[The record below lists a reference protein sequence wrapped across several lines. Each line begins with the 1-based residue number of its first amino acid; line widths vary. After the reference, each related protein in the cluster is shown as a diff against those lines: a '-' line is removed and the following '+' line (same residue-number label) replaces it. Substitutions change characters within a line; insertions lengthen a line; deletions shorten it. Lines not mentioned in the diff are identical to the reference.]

1 MKRDTDR
8 FALVLFLSSVLFLVF
23 GYGVAAHKFNLFPYS
38 IFKSA
43 FNYSQQYWQQTKDP
57 PHYLQPI
64 RYKDVGAKVYDRDAV
79 SPGVTL
85 LTGYWPDTNWT
96 QGVRIIDMDGNVLHR
111 WNMNPADLR
120 PETPDTDGVASTWLG
135 SDNYIHGTYLFH
147 GGDILYNIEYLGL
160 VRMDRCGKV
169 VWKLPYRTHHSISR
183 DDDGNF
189 WVSAMKW
196 RNPDTDVASG
206 FAGLIPPYAEDIA
219 LKVSPEG
226 KILKEVSLLKAL
238 YDSGKQYLL
247 WKYQRL
253 TGDVTHLNDVEVLSG
268 DIADKFPLFEKGD
281 LLVSMRNLS
290 TVMVL
295 DQSGKIKWFDSQH
308 FINQHDPDFEETG
321 SIVVFDNRVDGTK
334 TGRFLGGS
342 AISSINPSSG
352 SVTQIY
358 PRDRTQFMFTDT
370 GGKHQLLPNGNRLIT
385 EDSAG
390 RVFEIDS
397 SGRTVWQWTSDPF
410 NAEFVAEV
418 SSGTRYPISAQ
429 TVAGWRCP

>member
-1 MKRDTDR
+1 MNQYSDR

-23 GYGVAAHKFNLFPYS
+23 GYGVAAHRYNLFPYS

-43 FNYSQQYWQQTKDP
+43 FDYLQQTQDP
-57 PHYLQPI
+57 VHYLHPI
-64 RYKDVGAKVYDRDAV
+64 RYKDVGAIVHDRDAV

-85 LTGYWPDTNWT
+85 LTGYWRDTNWT
-96 QGVRIIDMDGNVLHR
+96 PGIRIIDIDGNVLHR
-111 WNMNPADLR
+111 WDINPADLR
-120 PETPDTDGVASTWLG
+120 PERPYTDGAATTW
-135 SDNYIHGTYLFH
+135 SRPDNYIHGSYLYPD
-147 GGDILYNIEYLGL
+147 GDILFNIEYLGL

-196 RNPDTDVASG
+196 RNPDTDVASR

-226 KILKEVSLLKAL
+226 KILREVSLLKAL
-238 YDSGKQYLL
+238 YDGGKQYLL
-247 WKYQRL
+247 WKSQSL

-268 DIADKFPLFEKGD
+268 EMADRFPLFEKGD
-281 LLVSMRNLS
+281 LLVSLKHIS

-308 FINQHDPDFEETG
+308 FNRQHDADFEKTG
-321 SIVVFDNRVDGTK
+321 WIVVFDNREDGTQ

-342 AISSINPSSG
+342 AISSVNPSSG
-352 SVTQIY
+352 SVRQIY
-358 PRDRTQFMFTDT
+358 PRDGTQFMFTNA

-385 EDSAG
+385 EVRAG

-397 SGRTVWQWTSDPF
+397 SGRTVWQWTSEPF
-410 NAEFVAEV
+410 NAELVAEV
-418 SSGTRYPISAQ
+418 MKGNRYPISTQ